1 MAGSLESLRQM
12 ELFLGLTDEDLFM
25 IEPFCR
31 EANYQAGDVILRIG
45 DPVDDLYLIRRG
57 SVEVLTR
64 SSDESAV
71 TNAPD
76 IVVVVL
82 GKGQTF
88 GEMGLVDRGA
98 RSATVRAQSALDVY
112 VIDCVK
118 FLDLCDQ
125 YPHLGFQVMRNIATD
140 LSFKLRHSNLI

>member
-1 MAGSLESLRQM
+1 MACRLESLRQM
-12 ELFLGLTDEDLFM
+12 ELFLGLSDDDLSM

-31 EANYQAGDVILRIG
+31 EAHHRAGDVILRIG
-45 DPVDDLYLIRRG
+45 DPVDDLFLVRQG
-57 SVEVLTR
+57 SVEILTR
-64 SSDESAV
+64 PSVDAAAAD
-71 TNAPD
+71 APGTV
-76 IVVVVL
+76 IVVL

-98 RSATVRAQSALDVY
+98 RSATVRAQSDLDVY

-125 YPHLGFQVMRNIATD
+125 YPHLGFQVMRNIAVD